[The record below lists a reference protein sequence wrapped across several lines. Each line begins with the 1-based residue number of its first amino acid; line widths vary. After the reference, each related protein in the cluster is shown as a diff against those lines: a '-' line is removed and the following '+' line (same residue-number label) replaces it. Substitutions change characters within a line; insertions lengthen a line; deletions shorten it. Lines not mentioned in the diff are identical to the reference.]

1 MPAKLKAMNNQE
13 RPGAILVPVDY
24 SEQSIVALEQ
34 AIGLSK
40 VFNSEIHVLNV
51 ISEEFSLA
59 KLFDDDDKAEFKK
72 RAKQKIDDFVRERSA
87 EYGVELRAIQV
98 HGKIY
103 EQIANTADVI
113 DAQFIVMG
121 TAGTSS
127 LKKKFI
133 GSNALRVV
141 RESQKPVIT
150 IKGKHHRKGCQNIV
164 LPLDLTKETK
174 EKVAKAIEFARR
186 FGSVIRVVSV
196 LLTNDEFIVNRLTRQ
211 LDQVKK
217 YIMEQGI
224 DCTAEIVRDTK
235 GGQTLSESIIDYS
248 SKCKGDLIMVMT
260 QQEQEFTDFFIGSS
274 AQGIIN
280 GSDIPVLSI
289 IPAPKKDT
297 TVFHPY

>member
-1 MPAKLKAMNNQE
+1 MNNQDN
-13 RPGAILVPVDY
+13 PGTILVPIDY
-24 SEQSIVALEQ
+24 SEQSVIALEQ
-34 AIGLSK
+34 AVGLSK

-59 KLFDDDDKAEFKK
+59 KLFDDGDKLEFEK
-72 RAKQKIDDFVRERSA
+72 RAKAKLAEFIEQKSK
-87 EYGVELRAIQV
+87 EYGTELKSIQV

-103 EQIANTADVI
+103 DQIVNSADI
-113 DAQFIVMG
+113 INAQFIVMG

-141 RESQKPVIT
+141 RESHKPVIT
-150 IKGKHHRKGCQNIV
+150 IKGKHHRKGCQNII

-174 EKVAKAIEFARR
+174 EKVTKAIEFAKR
-186 FGSVIRVVSV
+186 FGSIIRVVSV
-196 LLTNDEFIVNRLTRQ
+196 LLTNDEFVVNRLTRQ

-217 YIMEQGI
+217 YIEEQGV

-235 GGQTLSESIIDYS
+235 GGQSLSESVIDYAN
-248 SKCKGDLIMVMT
+248 KAKGDLIMIMT
-260 QQEQEFTDFFIGSS
+260 QQEEDFTDFFIGSS

-280 GSDIPVLSI
+280 ESDIPVLSI
-289 IPAPKKDT
+289 IPTPKKDT
-297 TVFHPY
+297 TVFTPY